1 MVMAMFGGPCE
12 YDMGDI
18 ELHME
23 TNGTWTSIEGL
34 SGNETLGIMMSNEMG
49 DMEDMEDMEDMD
61 IAWMLMDEIGMEI
74 DAGNHSMRYVFDDL
88 EVGINYSV
96 FLDSLMDVE
105 EDYLYF
111 NECNIDDDEYWTCE
125 VDNDGDGISDESVEL
140 DWCYELEEDWYECEN
155 DDDDIIFQF
164 IATAETQEYEWT
176 LDVEDSDC
184 GFVFVV
190 GLIAPMTTNEDVP
203 IALSAYA
210 FEGPAIESCSNDDD
224 ENGLSPELLMEF
236 ADMDEDNHLSWD
248 EFMDFMD
255 DNYGQEIDNN
265 TSSYWYVMFED
276 SDESGDGLLNMD
288 ELNEF
293 LNRLNNDDS
302 GNNEFGIED
311 LMTLAD
317 EDEDNHLSWDEFMDF
332 MDDNYDG
339 QEIDDNTM
347 NYWYDMFEDSD
358 ESGDGLL
365 NMDELN
371 EFWNLIND
379 VETSPEEMMEML
391 DADGDSNANWEE
403 IQNFWN
409 LSDDM
414 NDIFNDSDMNGD
426 GLLDLDELMDFMDRL
441 SNSDDTGNNDWNLF
455 DYIFE
460 QHWTVSL
467 GYTDDVNFTYYLSVS
482 QILNDSLTYD
492 ADMMFGNGDG
502 ELNSTEAEGLYNG
515 IMNSLDPNPSAPNN
529 ITLNGIDAEII
540 FVGYDIVDLVSG
552 SPQLPAII
560 TMWDLVFH
568 DVTANDDGN
577 YEFAYTE
584 DSGVQ
589 GIDVPAEFCT
599 ISYEYSYEIIGFV
612 WNGSGYELDCVTLD
626 AGQAVPSFSI
636 TYGQEVNNDYDN
648 DGVDNEDDA
657 FPYNPSETAD
667 TDGDG
672 WGDNEDE
679 FPNDA
684 DEWIDTDGDGVGDNS
699 DEDYDGDGT
708 PNDVDDFPLASS
720 SNDADND
727 GVENDI
733 DAFPNNP
740 NEYFDTDGDGV
751 GDNADLDDDGDGYAD
766 SVDAFPNDPSE
777 HLDTDGDGLGDV
789 ADDFPNDASERK
801 DSDGDGVGDNS
812 DAFPSEFNEWSD
824 SDGDGVGDNS
834 DAFPNDASEIV
845 DSDGDGVGNNGD
857 AFPYNANEQKD
868 SDNNGVGDNA
878 QAEQEGGT
886 DPVEP
891 EPVDTDDGGF
901 LPGFSSTMG
910 IISMLGA
917 AILVAGRRKD

>member
-1 MVMAMFGGPCE
+1 
-12 YDMGDI
+12 
-18 ELHME
+18 
-23 TNGTWTSIEGL
+23 
-34 SGNETLGIMMSNEMG
+34 
-49 DMEDMEDMEDMD
+49 
-61 IAWMLMDEIGMEI
+61 
-74 DAGNHSMRYVFDDL
+74 
-88 EVGINYSV
+88 
-96 FLDSLMDVE
+96 
-105 EDYLYF
+105 
-111 NECNIDDDEYWTCE
+111 
-125 VDNDGDGISDESVEL
+125 
-140 DWCYELEEDWYECEN
+140 
-155 DDDDIIFQF
+155 
-164 IATAETQEYEWT
+164 
-176 LDVEDSDC
+176 
-184 GFVFVV
+184 
-190 GLIAPMTTNEDVP
+190 
-203 IALSAYA
+203 
-210 FEGPAIESCSNDDD
+210 
-224 ENGLSPELLMEF
+224 
-236 ADMDEDNHLSWD
+236 
-248 EFMDFMD
+248 MD

-265 TSSYWYVMFED
+265 TSSYWYV
-276 SDESGDGLLNMD
+276 
-288 ELNEF
+288 
-293 LNRLNNDDS
+293 
-302 GNNEFGIED
+302 
-311 LMTLAD
+311 
-317 EDEDNHLSWDEFMDF
+317 
-332 MDDNYDG
+332 
-339 QEIDDNTM
+339 
-347 NYWYDMFEDSD
+347 MFEDSD

-584 DSGVQ
+584 DSGDQ

-684 DEWIDTDGDGVGDNS
+684 DEWIDTDGDGVGDNN
-699 DEDYDGDGT
+699 DEDYDGDGVNDTDEDSDGDGVNDADDAFPNDANESIDTDGDGVGDNQDVFPNDANESNDIDGDGIGDNGDEDADGDGT